1 MSSMNKRSDNEIKEA
16 LVAQALDSPEGR
28 VALAQARI

>member
-1 MSSMNKRSDNEIKEA
+1 MKRSDNEAKEA

-28 VALAQARI
+28 VPLPQART